1 MTTESPPHDAETPA
15 PYTIE
20 QILSGIVMG
29 LIVLITFG
37 NVLARYFT
45 SQSFAA
51 TEEFSIALLIV
62 LSFLGSSAAFAFD
75 RHIRVDFFVRKL
87 PPGLP
92 PGLHAF
98 ADWLSFAVTASL
110 FAFIAFY
117 AGKLTWDQYRFEE
130 TSPALGVPQW
140 WYTVW
145 MPVLAV
151 ALVLRLVITRLRRRS
166 PPPEGD
172 ARGDAR
178 AAQ

>member
-1 MTTESPPHDAETPA
+1 MSIEPPHEDDSAVRSA
-15 PYTIE
+15 PYTLE
-20 QILSGIVMG
+20 QTLSGVVMG
-29 LIVLITFG
+29 LIVLISFG

-62 LSFLGSSAAFAFD
+62 LSFVGSSAAFAFD
-75 RHIRVDFFVRKL
+75 RHIRVSFFADKL
-87 PPGLP
+87 PPAGRAALE
-92 PGLHAF
+92 
-98 ADWLSFAVTASL
+98 WLSFAVTASL
-110 FAFIAFY
+110 FAFIAFH
-117 AGKLTWDQYRFEE
+117 AGVLTWDQYRFEE
-130 TSPALGVPQW
+130 TSPARGVPQW

-166 PPPEGD
+166 PPPGGD

>member
-1 MTTESPPHDAETPA
+1 MLFLVLNKANPRQAQFASIVHYWDLYADDDQLRKKLHLA
-15 PYTIE
+15 VGV
-20 QILSGIVMG
+20 SGIG
-29 LIVLITFG
+29 
-37 NVLARYFT
+37 
-45 SQSFAA
+45 
-51 TEEFSIALLIV
+51 LLI
-62 LSFLGSSAAFAFD
+62 LLPFLASGAAFAFD

-87 PPGLP
+87 PPGLR
-92 PGLHAF
+92 AF
-98 ADWLSFAVTASL
+98 VDWLSFAVTASL